1 MWLFREI
8 LKFTIEESLSAKILR
23 TRSLKEVVLGS
34 RQNVSII
41 LLFNYTQMKTAIQ
54 TKTSSRFYSS
64 TIYINQKAE
73 TSQRSV
79 KRLMDKQML
88 YIHTI
93 EYFSAIEGR
102 KY

>member
-1 MWLFREI
+1 
-8 LKFTIEESLSAKILR
+8 
-23 TRSLKEVVLGS
+23 
-34 RQNVSII
+34 
-41 LLFNYTQMKTAIQ
+41 MKTAIQ

-93 EYFSAIEGR
+93 KYFSAIEGR